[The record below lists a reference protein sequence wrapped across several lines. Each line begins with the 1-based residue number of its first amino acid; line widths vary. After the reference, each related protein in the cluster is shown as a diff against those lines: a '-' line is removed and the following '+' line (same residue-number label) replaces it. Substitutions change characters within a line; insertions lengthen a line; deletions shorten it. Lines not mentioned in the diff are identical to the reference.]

1 MIPRPDEPLT
11 LLGGL
16 SAEAFLRE
24 YWQRKPLLVRQ
35 AVPGFESPLSP
46 EELAGLACEEAVISR
61 VVQERGAEGD
71 WAVRHGPFEEE
82 DFLALPETHWT
93 LLVSDVEKHLP
104 ELRACLE
111 PFRFVPDWRM
121 DDLMVS
127 YAAPAGSVGPHVDQY
142 DVFLLQAH
150 GRRRWQIDTALVDED
165 NFLPDLELRIIRDFT
180 PAQEWVLEPG
190 DMLYLP
196 PRIAH
201 HGIAEGP
208 CMTWSI
214 GFRAPA
220 WRDLMA
226 SWVDERYAS
235 IPADDRYGDAGMSV
249 QENPGEITPEALRR
263 LIRGLRAALDTRD
276 AELARWLGR
285 HLTEP
290 KAELLE
296 HLPLPE
302 PVSGDEARA
311 LLDRTDRLERHGA
324 ARLAWIRGEAGPI
337 LFVNGREHHMPPG
350 CEPLVRLLCGEMSF
364 ETRSINQL
372 ADNLPEAEALLVD
385 LCGAGV
391 LLPIPGPSDQDA
403 PANERKQM

>member
-1 MIPRPDEPLT
+1 MIPRPDAPLT

-24 YWQRKPLLVRQ
+24 YWQKKPLLVRQ

-61 VVQERGAEGD
+61 VVQERGGEGA
-71 WAVRHGPFEEE
+71 WAVHHGPFGEE
-82 DFLALPETHWT
+82 DFLALPDSHWT

-104 ELRACLE
+104 ELRAWLE

-142 DVFLLQAH
+142 DVFLLQAQ

-196 PRIAH
+196 PRVAH

-208 CMTWSI
+208 CMTWSV

-226 SWVDERYAS
+226 AWLDARYES
-235 IPADDRYGDAGMSV
+235 LPPDSRYGDAGLPV
-249 QENPGEITPEALRR
+249 QDNPGEITCEALDR
-263 LIRGLRAALDTRD
+263 LISGLREAMNAGDR
-276 AELARWLGR
+276 ELAHWLGC

-296 HLPLPE
+296 RLMPPE
-302 PVSGDEARA
+302 PRSVQDARRVLARA
-311 LLDRTDRLERHGA
+311 STLERHGA
-324 ARLAWIRGEAGPI
+324 ARLAWIRAEDGVHFFA
-337 LFVNGREHHMPPG
+337 NGRQHTLGPG
-350 CEPLVRLLCGEMSF
+350 AEPLVRMLCGDMSY
-364 ETRSINQL
+364 ETESLRRL
-372 ADNLPEAEALLVD
+372 THGEEGAETLLLD
-385 LCGAGV
+385 LCRAGV
-391 LLPIPGPSDQDA
+391 LLPVPG
-403 PANERKQM
+403 